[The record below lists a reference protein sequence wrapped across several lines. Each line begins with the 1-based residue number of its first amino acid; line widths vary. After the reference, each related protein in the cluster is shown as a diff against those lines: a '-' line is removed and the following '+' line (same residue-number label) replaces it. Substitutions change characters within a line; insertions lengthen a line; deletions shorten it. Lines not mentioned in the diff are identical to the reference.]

1 MHTFLKCLICT
12 QVEFCL
18 YYAKA
23 FKSLDSYEMTFDNL
37 LMPKKRLFQIVLK
50 YLIIFSGWLLNNP
63 LFPPPFGHSSS
74 SSSPKLKNKTKD
86 GSSFTSGGQYLN
98 FYSLATDV

>member
-1 MHTFLKCLICT
+1 MGGFGTFGS
-12 QVEFCL
+12 E
-18 YYAKA
+18 
-23 FKSLDSYEMTFDNL
+23 
-37 LMPKKRLFQIVLK
+37 IVWEHFLQS
-50 YLIIFSGWLLNNP
+50 LIIFSGWLLNNP

-98 FYSLATDV
+98 FHRLSHGHLKLKIVLDLACKEMA